1 MVFQEKFSSMEL
13 VRMTWIC
20 DPRI

>member
-1 MVFQEKFSSMEL
+1 MEL